1 MIFIELIVI
10 FLLSFIFIFTL
21 RRIAIIVDLVDK
33 PSLRKSHCGFIP
45 LVGGISIFLTLS
57 MALFSHPALII
68 KYNVFY
74 SAHQY

>member
-33 PSLRKSHCGFIP
+33 PSLRRFSVRLILP
-45 LVGGISIFLTLS
+45 LKQKNGI
-57 MALFSHPALII
+57 FS
-68 KYNVFY
+68 
-74 SAHQY
+74 